1 MTAGTARLG
10 GPKQRAVLA
19 RLLVARRRVVPVR
32 TLVAD
37 LWEDPPDGAVGA
49 VQTFVGA
56 LRKALEPGRP
66 PRTPS
71 TLLVTEGAGY
81 ALRAQDVDAWRFEEM
96 LGGDLS
102 VLDRALALW
111 RGPAYAEF
119 ADEHWARAEID
130 RLEELRLVAVERR
143 AEAAL
148 AAGRA
153 AGVVA
158 DLRAHLADHPW
169 REKAWRLL
177 ALALYRE
184 GRQGDALAAVR
195 AARQA
200 LVEHLGVDPGAEL
213 RALESDIL
221 AQAPRLTPAPAVGLV
236 GRSAELAALETAV
249 PAAGLRIALV
259 TGEAGVGKTALAET
273 FSGALAARGW
283 RTVWARCP
291 EDAPVAWPWQQVV
304 EALGEELTGTDRFA
318 LRRAVVSTV
327 ESAAPVLVVL
337 DDLHQADEETLAV
350 LAAFTAAPLSGRVL
364 IVATTR
370 VPVTSEALARAEPVR
385 VDLGGLGEEAV
396 GTLVRSIADGAD
408 VRVIYRR
415 SGGNPF
421 YVKELARLSAA
432 GGDVGSVPA
441 GVRDVL
447 RHRLSALPAPARTV
461 LHQASVL
468 GRDVEVDLLAALAGD
483 DVLDALDLAL
493 AAGFVAE
500 VAPGRARFTHVLVRD
515 TLYEEVSLTRRARW
529 HAAVAAALES
539 TRPGDVE
546 LLAHHYLAA
555 GARGASAVRALAGAA
570 AVSRSPREAVRLWR
584 AAIAAA
590 DGVRVELL
598 TGLARALAV
607 SGDLE
612 EARVQRSVALR
623 TALGAVE
630 GGGGEGRAVVTGVW
644 PSGAAGLA
652 AGGLEGLRRPQAD
665 LAAHPQPA
673 AHPQAAAHPQTAAD
687 LAADRQSPD
696 PGADSQA
703 ASGLAANRQAA
714 PDRGADAAPLATHS
728 QAAADLTADRQ
739 AVPNLAA
746 DPRAAAHPRAP
757 LHPRTPVHP
766 QPAPDPQV
774 VADVI
779 GSFDVPGIWTT
790 NDDPAHSAELVAAAE
805 RVLPEFPAP
814 TATRA
819 RLLAT
824 IAMEERGTG
833 ARLAEA
839 VEAEA
844 IARGLGDPALL
855 AFALNARFMHTF
867 HRTGLAPERAA
878 IGRELVAHA
887 AAHRLVTHEVLG
899 HLILVQAHAALAGFD
914 VADRH
919 AAAADELARRH
930 DLPLVGV
937 FTDWYAALKLAANGQ
952 VAAAD
957 RAYRAAATRVE
968 GTGMWG
974 MERGL
979 LPLALLSLHGPST
992 VDLNDDWGPHLDWVR
1007 PLVLPPE
1014 EALVAAR
1021 ALPAGPADLLGETR
1035 AYLLAMAAIRLRDQ
1049 GLRDRARAVLLP
1061 AKDELAGAGTG
1072 LFTFGPVSRCLA
1084 ALS

>member
-1 MTAGTARLG
+1 MVTFGVLGPLTAGSVRLG

-37 LWEDPPDGAVGA
+37 LWEDPPDGALGT

-56 LRKALEPGRP
+56 LRKALEPDRP

-81 ALRAQDVDAWRFEEM
+81 ALLAQDVDAWRFEEM

-158 DLRAHLADHPW
+158 DLRAHLAEHPW
-169 REKAWRLL
+169 REKAWSLL

-184 GRQGDALAAVR
+184 GRQGDALEAVR
-195 AARQA
+195 AARRA
-200 LVEHLGVDPGAEL
+200 LVENLGVDPGAEL

-221 AQAPRLTPAPAVGLV
+221 AQSPRLTPPPEVGLV
-236 GRSAELAALETAV
+236 GRAAELAALEAAV
-249 PAAGLRIALV
+249 PSAGLRIALV

-273 FSGALAARGW
+273 FGGVLAGRGW

-304 EALGEELTGTDRFA
+304 EALGEELAGTDRFA
-318 LRRAVVSTV
+318 LRRAVVAAV

-350 LAAFTAAPLSGRVL
+350 LAAFTASPLSGRVL
-364 IVATTR
+364 VLATSR
-370 VPVTSEALARAEPVR
+370 VPVASEALARAEPVR
-385 VDLGGLGEEAV
+385 VELTGLGEEAV
-396 GTLVRSIADGAD
+396 GALVRSIAGGAD
-408 VRVIYRR
+408 VRVIFER

-432 GGDVGSVPA
+432 GGDPGAVPA

-447 RHRLSALPAPARTV
+447 RHRLAALPAQARTV

-468 GRDVEVDLLAALAGD
+468 GREVEVELLAVLSGG

-493 AAGFVAE
+493 EAGFVVE

-529 HAAVAAALES
+529 HAVVAAALES
-539 TRPGDVE
+539 SRPGEVQ

-555 GARGASAVRALAGAA
+555 GAQGRDAARAFAGAA
-570 AVSRSPREAVRLWR
+570 EASRSPREAVRLWR

-590 DGVRVELL
+590 DGVRVDLL

-607 SGDLE
+607 AGDLE
-612 EARVQRSVALR
+612 GAREQRSAALH
-623 TALGAVE
+623 AAGAVRE
-630 GGGGEGRAVVTGVW
+630 VAR
-644 PSGAAGLA
+644 PAGLH
-652 AGGLEGLRRPQAD
+652 GPRI
-665 LAAHPQPA
+665 
-673 AHPQAAAHPQTAAD
+673 AAD
-687 LAADRQSPD
+687 
-696 PGADSQA
+696 
-703 ASGLAANRQAA
+703 
-714 PDRGADAAPLATHS
+714 PLT
-728 QAAADLTADRQ
+728 T
-739 AVPNLAA
+739 AA
-746 DPRAAAHPRAP
+746 DPR
-757 LHPRTPVHP
+757 T
-766 QPAPDPQV
+766 

-790 NDDPAHSAELVAAAE
+790 NDDPVHSAELVAAAE
-805 RVLPEFPAP
+805 RTLPAFPEP

-844 IARGLGDPALL
+844 IARDLDDPALL

-878 IGRELVAHA
+878 IGRELVACA
-887 AAHRLVTHEVLG
+887 AGHHLVTHEVLG
-899 HLILVQAHAALAGFD
+899 HLILVQAHAALAAFET
-914 VADRH
+914 ADRH
-919 AAAADELARRH
+919 AAAADDLARRH

-937 FTDWYAALKLAANGQ
+937 FTDWYAALKLAAAGD

-957 RAYRAAATRVE
+957 RAYRAAAARVE

-992 VDLNDDWGPHLDWVR
+992 VDPGDDWGPHLDWVR
-1007 PLVLPPE
+1007 PLALPDD
-1014 EALVAAR
+1014 EALAAAR

-1035 AYLLAMAAIRLRDQ
+1035 ACLLAMAAIRLRDTE
-1049 GLRDRARAVLLP
+1049 LRERARELLWP

-1072 LFTFGPVSRCLA
+1072 LFTFGPVSRYLA
-1084 ALS
+1084 DLS